1 MCFNMTLHAKL
12 LGNHLFFTNRDSRK
26 TNSVCGK
33 PPPCFRFRKRRVWIV
48 IRCRVSL
55 VCISS
60 SGLVLSHIDWKI
72 VPFDPPPLH
81 IVWNMWDVN
90 TNYPNNLFF
99 QCLRISS
106 MFIFGT
112 FYGLSFEINIGVI
125 IWGFPR
131 HPMKQ
136 TISLRAVAG
145 RCIICTSNH
154 LGLQTG
160 ADPWREDSCKWPI
173 LNLWY
178 CTL

>member
-48 IRCRVSL
+48 IRCRVSP

-90 TNYPNNLFF
+90 TNYPNNLFI

-106 MFIFGT
+106 MFFFWNI
-112 FYGLSFEINIGVI
+112 LRFELWNKHWCYHLRFSPPSHEADDIPARRCWTVHHLHIKSSGI
-125 IWGFPR
+125 TDWCR
-131 HPMKQ
+131 PMERRF
-136 TISLRAVAG
+136 L
-145 RCIICTSNH
+145 
-154 LGLQTG
+154 
-160 ADPWREDSCKWPI
+160 
-173 LNLWY
+173 
-178 CTL
+178 